1 MKLFSFF
8 LHRGH
13 TTTPARLNY
22 GRLLGQ
28 LARLS
33 ACVIAMASITTSA
46 FAAGPKVYVGNFKDS
61 TVSAIDTAAGTVV
74 ATVPVAAG
82 PDGIAI
88 TPNGRT
94 VFVSG
99 SNASTMSVIDA
110 ATDRVVQTIEVGKGP
125 QGVAMMPDG
134 RLLLV
139 AVNGEDRV
147 ALIDTAKHVVVA
159 TVPVPKPHT
168 IAVRPDGKQ
177 AYITS
182 QEPGHFALA
191 VIDVAARSV
200 VATVPLEKAPRDL
213 EFGHDG
219 NALYFTLAGVNAVQ
233 VLDPK
238 SNKIV
243 AEIPT
248 GPSPHITHYFAGTT
262 VGVVVVQGPGEL
274 LLFDPAT
281 NKPIRGIAVGKQPH
295 WVDAADGGKRMYVTN
310 EGSNSVTVVDLAT
323 DQTNTIAVGNAPRKV
338 AVQHAATSG
347 AASAGVSIANFA
359 FVPAQITIAPGQS
372 VTWTNNDGAPH
383 GLAFKDGAKGEDL
396 MLPGATFSRTY
407 DKAGSYDYV
416 CAIHPYMTGR
426 VVVRAP

>member
-1 MKLFSFF
+1 VSSLF
-8 LHRGH
+8 LYRGD
-13 TTTPARLNY
+13 TTTPACPNY
-22 GRLLGQ
+22 PTRLGQ
-28 LARLS
+28 LARAS
-33 ACVIAMASITTSA
+33 ACVIAMALITTSA
-46 FAAGPKVYVGNFKDS
+46 FAAGPKVYVGNFKDN
-61 TVSAIDTAAGTVV
+61 TVSVIDTTAGTVV

-88 TPNGRT
+88 TPNGGS

-110 ATDRVVQTIEVGKGP
+110 VTDRVVQTIEVGKGP

-139 AVNGEDRV
+139 AVNDEDRV
-147 ALIDTAKHVVVA
+147 ALVDTAKHAVVA
-159 TVPVPKPHT
+159 AVPVLKPHT
-168 IAVRPDGKQ
+168 IAIRPDGKQ

-191 VIDVAARSV
+191 VIDVATRGV
-200 VATVPLEKAPRDL
+200 VATVPLDKAPRDL
-213 EFGHDG
+213 EFSHDG

-243 AEIPT
+243 ADIPT
-248 GPSPHITHYFAGTT
+248 GPSPHIAHYFAGTT
-262 VGVVVVQGPGEL
+262 AGVVVVQGPGEL

-295 WVDAADGGKRMYVTN
+295 WVDAADGGKKMYVTN
-310 EGSNSVTVVDLAT
+310 EGSNNVTVVDLET
-323 DQTNTIAVGNAPRKV
+323 DHTTTIAVGNAPRKV
-338 AVQHAATSG
+338 AAQHAAASG
-347 AASAGVSIANFA
+347 AAGGVVSIANFA

-407 DKAGSYDYV
+407 DKPGSYDYA
-416 CAIHPYMTGR
+416 CAVHPYMTGR